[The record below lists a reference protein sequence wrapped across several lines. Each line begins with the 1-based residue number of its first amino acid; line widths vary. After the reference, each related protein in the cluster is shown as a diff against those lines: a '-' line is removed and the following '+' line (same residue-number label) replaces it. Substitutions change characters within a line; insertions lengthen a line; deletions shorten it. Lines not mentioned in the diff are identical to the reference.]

1 MFYSAF
7 IILSII
13 LLWSQIPVIHHSSST
28 IHRQLFPLPLFAN
41 LDSQL
46 LLCSPIPPPYYSAKA
61 NIRANIE
68 TNIEANFD

>member
-1 MFYSAF
+1 MLYSAF
-7 IILSII
+7 IILIII

-46 LLCSPIPPPYYSAKA
+46 LLCSPPSPYCSAKA

>member
-1 MFYSAF
+1 MLYCAF
-7 IILSII
+7 IILIII
-13 LLWSQIPVIHHSSST
+13 LHSSPAPNTYYSPFT

-46 LLCSPIPPPYYSAKA
+46 LLCSPPSPYCSAKA

-68 TNIEANFD
+68 ANIEANFD